1 MSVDLNR
8 MKKLGL
14 DGMFDKKHL
23 DENDYQISMAAKLRE
38 LTFQYLRGDFAG
50 KGVEDGP
57 QVIELRTNLNADGTM
72 NKFVGLQSKDRAW
85 ATYLEL
91 TLLAELLG
99 TNFAVKMSA
108 GGKNPTILTANPSE
122 DKPTI
127 TLVNENNTHWS
138 ASIDGSKKTTLGDGN
153 CGYNAFALSLA
164 SMARNELSTVAAVS
178 SAAKIIQQDE
188 SLRLHASIDQA
199 KTAEEQ
205 CEAAMQRIKEE
216 SPDDYVRIQTQI
228 HDDYQVA
235 LKLAMDDLPDINGK
249 TRISVDDY
257 SSLLEQKLRASKV
270 YCDDNEEPKV
280 SFAP

>member
-1 MSVDLNR
+1 MSVDMNR

-14 DGMFDKKHL
+14 DSMFDKEYR
-23 DENDYQISMAAKLRE
+23 DEKAYQISMAAKLRA

-57 QVIELRTNLNADGTM
+57 QVIELRTNLNATGTM
-72 NKFVGLQSKDRAW
+72 NEFVGSQSKDRAW

-99 TNFAVKMSA
+99 TNFAVKMS
-108 GGKNPTILTANPSE
+108 GGAKNPTILTANPSE
-122 DKPTI
+122 HKPTI

-138 ASIDGSKKTTLGDGN
+138 ASIDGSKKSTLGDGN

-164 SMARNELSTVAAVS
+164 SMTRKELSTVAAVS
-178 SAAKIIQQDE
+178 SAAKIIQQEE
-188 SLRLHASIDQA
+188 SVRLRASIEQA

-205 CEAAMQRIKEE
+205 CDAAMQKIKKD
-216 SPDDYVRIQTQI
+216 SPDKYKLIQTQI

-235 LKLAMDDLPDINGK
+235 LKLAMDDLPDVYGK
-249 TRISVDDY
+249 TDIAVKDY
-257 SSLLEQKLRASKV
+257 CRLLEQKLKIT
-270 YCDDNEEPKV
+270 YCDDEEAPKV

>member
-1 MSVDLNR
+1 MPVDLNR

-14 DGMFDKKHL
+14 EGMFKKEYS
-23 DENDYQISMAAKLRE
+23 DEPAYQISMAAKLRE

-57 QVIELRTNLNADGTM
+57 QVIELRTNLKATGTM
-72 NKFVGLQSKDRAW
+72 NQFVGSQSKDRAW

-99 TNFAVKMSA
+99 TNFAVKMSG

-127 TLVNENNTHWS
+127 TLVNDQNTHWS
-138 ASIDGSKKTTLGDGN
+138 ASIDGSKKSTLGDGN

-164 SMARNELSTVAAVS
+164 SMTRKERSTVAAVT
-178 SAAKIIQQDE
+178 SAAKIIRDDE
-188 SLRLHASIDQA
+188 SLRLTASIDEA
-199 KTAEEQ
+199 RIAEEQ
-205 CEAAMQRIKEE
+205 YDAAMTRIKEE
-216 SPDDYVRIQTQI
+216 SPDQYNQIQKQI

-235 LKLAMDDLPDINGK
+235 LKLAMDDLPDVNGK
-249 TRISVDDY
+249 TDITIEGYRK
-257 SSLLEQKLRASKV
+257 LLEKKLCES
-270 YCDDNEEPKV
+270 DEITSLTSPLLHM
-280 SFAP
+280 